1 MCLTCH
7 QSAIEGLIL
16 IIREAKVDEISRLL
30 ELEQCVIDAERAYNS
45 SLKDKSAYYY
55 DIDRLISCHNSHL
68 LVAEVGN
75 EIVGTGY
82 AQIRDSKPSLK
93 HEQHCYLGFMYVSP
107 NYRGQGINS
116 KVVSKLIDWSKR
128 MGIFDFYLDV
138 YADNDSAVKAY
149 EKVGFKGGLLEMKLS
164 LTE

>member
-1 MCLTCH
+1 M
-7 QSAIEGLIL
+7 
-16 IIREAKVDEISRLL
+16 IIREANVDDISRLL
-30 ELEQCVIDAERAYNS
+30 YLEQCVIDAERPYNS
-45 SLKDKSAYYY
+45 SLKDKSAHYY
-55 DIDRLISCHNSHL
+55 DIEKLISCYNSHL
-68 LVAEVGN
+68 LVVEVDS

-116 KVVSKLIDWSKR
+116 NLVRKLIDWSKGR
-128 MGIFDFYLDV
+128 GISDFYLDV
-138 YADNDSAVKAY
+138 YSENDSAIKAY
-149 EKVGFKGGLLEMKLS
+149 EKVGFKGGLLEMKLC